1 MLGWIVMLAWYRR
14 RARHLAGLLLV
25 AWASLGA
32 ATAAPHHDDCHDAVC
47 LTASAGHHDESSH
60 RFEGPPASDDHPL
73 HCVVCHWIRAFK
85 PDWHSQAVQAVSA
98 PDAVPVHVVFT
109 VLPSAFPAAQPPLRS
124 PPQAPRA

>member
-1 MLGWIVMLAWYRR
+1 MLTWYRTH
-14 RARHLAGLLLV
+14 ARTLAGLLLV

-47 LTASAGHHDESSH
+47 LAALQGPHDASLH
-60 RFEGPPASDDHPL
+60 RVGGPPDPDEYPL

-85 PDWHSQAVQAVSA
+85 PDWHSEVIQAAST
-98 PDAVPVHVVFT
+98 PDTVCVYAEPS
-109 VLPSAFPAAQPPLRS
+109 VLPSTFPAAQPPLRS